1 LNRVGRNAENVV
13 SVSSHVN
20 SPTISHR
27 RPNDA
32 PHAKP
37 FAQNKKALAANAEV
51 LLGLHQRLVGDAG
64 FEPATPAV

>member
-1 LNRVGRNAENVV
+1 MACDY
-13 SVSSHVN
+13 HA
-20 SPTISHR
+20 ISHR

-32 PHAKP
+32 PLAKP